1 MLECDQILLR
11 QVSVL
16 LVVVLCLE
24 IGENLLHV
32 GAKLRQLLAAV
43 LALSVRLLEVKDL
56 GA

>member
-32 GAKLRQLLAAV
+32 RAKLRQLLAAV

>member
-1 MLECDQILLR
+1 VLECDQILLR

-32 GAKLRQLLAAV
+32 RAELRQLLAAI
-43 LALSVRLLEVKDL
+43 LAVSVRVLEVSDL